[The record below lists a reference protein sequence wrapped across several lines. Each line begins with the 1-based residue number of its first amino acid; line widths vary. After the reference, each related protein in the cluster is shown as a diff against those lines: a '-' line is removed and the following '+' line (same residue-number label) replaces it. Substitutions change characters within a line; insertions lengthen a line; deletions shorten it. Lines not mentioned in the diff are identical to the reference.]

1 MATSENVK
9 GRGGLTGRH
18 VLMMLIAFFGVIFAV
33 NGVFLYAAISTFD
46 GTDTSSAY
54 QKGIDYNT
62 TIAESEEQARRGW
75 KGVVSPVAG
84 AGGSRR
90 AHRFR
95 SDRCRRQAA
104 GRPRAEALPRPPRN
118 CPRGPHGRPRRGRRR
133 PLRDISPKAGAGGWV
148 IAVTVREPESSG
160 GKVVYRMKS
169 VMDTSAE
176 IGGARN
182 PAGTSARAGAY
193 AAAGGCCSAAG
204 ESAGLLL
211 PPAPPASA
219 SRSVE
224 NMHCGGCM
232 RKKSSARSP
241 RHPASSRPAP
251 ISRRAAS
258 PSASSR

>member
-84 AGGSRR
+84 AGGRVER
-90 AHRFR
+90 IAFGLT
-95 SDRCRRQAA
+95 DA
-104 GRPRAEALPRPPRN
+104 GGKPLTGLRAEAFLARPATAREDHTVALVEA
-118 CPRGPHGRPRRGRRR
+118 GGGRYETSAEG
-133 PLRDISPKAGAGGWV
+133 LAAGGWV

-160 GKVVYRMKS
+160 GKVVYRMK
-169 VMDTSAE
+169 E
-176 IGGARN
+176 RLWI
-182 PAGTSARAGAY
+182 
-193 AAAGGCCSAAG
+193 
-204 ESAGLLL
+204 
-211 PPAPPASA
+211 PPQ
-219 SRSVE
+219 
-224 NMHCGGCM
+224 
-232 RKKSSARSP
+232 K
-241 RHPASSRPAP
+241 
-251 ISRRAAS
+251 
-258 PSASSR
+258 